1 MLFTALNCLYIVRS
15 NYAAILR
22 PRYAMLWPVFNFLL
36 ILFFIFALLFLV
48 SSIAGADFCYDPDTL
63 MVWYLRK

>member
-1 MLFTALNCLYIVRS
+1 MLPPY
-15 NYAAILR
+15 R

-48 SSIAGADFCYDPDTL
+48 TALASADVCYDPDTL
-63 MVWYLRK
+63 MVWFLHK

>member
-1 MLFTALNCLYIVRS
+1 MLASYRC
-15 NYAAILR
+15 
-22 PRYAMLWPVFNFLL
+22 RYAMLWPVFNFLL

-48 SSIAGADFCYDPDTL
+48 MSLAGADFCYDPDNL